1 MTIEKMTPID
11 EGFWTKPVNADEEIQ
26 LIGSKCSEC
35 GELFFPEKNKN
46 WCIHCYKS
54 ALKKVLF
61 SRKGKIATFSVVM
74 QKPAGGFYHGGAPYC
89 YGCIDIED
97 GIRIKSLISTD
108 DYDSLKLGMDVEL
121 VIEKLW
127 DDKDG
132 NEVSTF
138 KFKPV

>member
-11 EGFWTKPVNADEEIQ
+11 EGFWTKPVNADKEIQ
-26 LIGSKCSEC
+26 LIGSKCSAC
-35 GELFFPEKNKN
+35 GELFFPEKDKN
-46 WCIHCYKS
+46 WCTHCYKK
-54 ALKKVLF
+54 AIEKILF
-61 SRKGKIATFSVVM
+61 SKKGKIATFSVVM
-74 QKPAGGFYHGGAPYC
+74 QKPAGGFYHGEAPYC

-97 GIRIKSLISTD
+97 GIRIKSLIFTD
-108 DYDSLKLGMDVEL
+108 DYDSLKVGMDVEL